1 MKKLGIVFSGGGGK
15 GAYEIGVWKY
25 LREIGLEQSVSVVS
39 GTSVGA
45 LNAALFVGS
54 TFKEAEDLWCNIT
67 PDKILT
73 PIMPESMLL
82 TEGLFSREGLMSMI
96 RENLNFEKLQESKIQ
111 CFVTC
116 MRYRDD
122 SIQRFKLNDYNKTD
136 ITTLLLASSAIP
148 IVFPNEDFRGE
159 KYCDGGCPPMG
170 DNTPINPV
178 YDLGIKNII
187 VVNLNREKKIDEK
200 QYPDARIFQI
210 VPSEDLGDLWTGTL
224 NFTAENA
231 RKNMKLGYT
240 DARSFFRTVFERMES
255 GGGKEE
261 TRIIDLKPTTAS
273 SLVKKL
279 IPTAGKL
286 SRMHGIVHKR
296 VDAEINGVKGSL
308 VWDYIVYNEI
318 TFDDVEGNIYSLF
331 KCDSD
336 EETET
341 VWNRYVGLYSVR

>member
-25 LREIGLEQSVSVVS
+25 LHEIGLVQNVSAVS

-54 TFKEAEDLWCNIT
+54 TYKKAEDLWRNIT

-73 PIMPESMLL
+73 PIMSESILS
-82 TEGLFSREGLMSMI
+82 TEGIFSREVLISMI
-96 RENLNFEKLQESKIQ
+96 REGLDFERLQESKIQ

-122 SIQRFKLNDYNKTD
+122 SIQRFKLNDYNETD

-148 IVFPNEDFRGE
+148 VVFPNEDFQGE
-159 KYCDGGCPPMG
+159 KYCDGGCPPRG
-170 DNTPINPV
+170 DNIPIDPV

-187 VVNLNREKKIDEK
+187 VITLDREKKIDEK
-200 QYPDARIFQI
+200 RYPDARIFQI

-224 NFTAENA
+224 NFSAESA

-240 DARSFFRTVFERMES
+240 DARRFFKTAFDGMKSR
-255 GGGKEE
+255 GNKEE
-261 TRIIDLKPTTAS
+261 TGIIDLKPTIAY

-279 IPTAGKL
+279 IPAAEQL

-296 VDAEINGVKGSL
+296 MNAEINGVKGSL

-318 TFDDVEGNIYSLF
+318 TFDDVDGNIYSLF
-331 KCDSD
+331 KYGSD

-341 VWNRYVGLYSVR
+341 VWNRYVDLYGVK